1 MTLHDGLRVGLALGA
16 PAVTVAVGV
25 VALMTTT
32 GGTMPTV
39 PQFAGFVALNVA
51 MLTLAALIIPRIG
64 SGA

>member
-1 MTLHDGLRVGLALGA
+1 VTVHDGLRVGLALGS

-25 VALMTTT
+25 IALNSTT

-39 PQFAGFVALNVA
+39 PQFAGFVGLNVA